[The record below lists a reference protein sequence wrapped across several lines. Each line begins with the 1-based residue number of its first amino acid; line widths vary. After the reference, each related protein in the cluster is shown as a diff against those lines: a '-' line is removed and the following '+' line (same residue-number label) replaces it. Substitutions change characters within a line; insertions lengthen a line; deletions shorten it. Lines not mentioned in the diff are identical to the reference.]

1 MKFSRPKDAGTRL
14 KQNYIKLRETKL
26 SQYNVTLPKGI
37 VEAMNFS
44 KGDVFRVYIE
54 NGHIV
59 LKKEFIAP
67 KGQILLAVHGIAAI
81 PFNPMEVSG
90 CYIHTLVFIK
100 ILLVLRSI
108 LK

>member
-1 MKFSRPKDAGTRL
+1 MKFSRPKEAGTRL

-67 KGQILLAVHGIAAI
+67 K
-81 PFNPMEVSG
+81 
-90 CYIHTLVFIK
+90 Y
-100 ILLVLRSI
+100 
-108 LK
+108 LKQDNVNEDKEEPSDDK

>member
-1 MKFSRPKDAGTRL
+1 MKFSRPKEAGTRL

-26 SQYNVTLPKGI
+26 GQYNITLPKGI

-44 KGDVFRVYIE
+44 KGDVFKAYIE

-67 KGQILLAVHGIAAI
+67 K
-81 PFNPMEVSG
+81 
-90 CYIHTLVFIK
+90 Y
-100 ILLVLRSI
+100 
-108 LK
+108 LKEDKLNKEDEEATDDK

>member
-1 MKFSRPKDAGTRL
+1 MKFSRPKEAGTRL

-26 SQYNVTLPKGI
+26 GQYNVTLPKGI

-44 KGDVFRVYIE
+44 KGDVFKVYIE

-67 KGQILLAVHGIAAI
+67 K
-81 PFNPMEVSG
+81 
-90 CYIHTLVFIK
+90 Y
-100 ILLVLRSI
+100 
-108 LK
+108 LKEEKLSNSNHENKDNNEESSDDKR

>member
-1 MKFSRPKDAGTRL
+1 MKFSRPKEAGTRL

-67 KGQILLAVHGIAAI
+67 KYLKEDMLSKDNEGQ
-81 PFNPMEVSG
+81 SDD
-90 CYIHTLVFIK
+90 K
-100 ILLVLRSI
+100 
-108 LK
+108 

>member
-1 MKFSRPKDAGTRL
+1 MKFSRPKEAGTRL

-44 KGDVFRVYIE
+44 KGDVFKVYIE

-67 KGQILLAVHGIAAI
+67 KYLKENKL
-81 PFNPMEVSG
+81 NKEDEDSG
-90 CYIHTLVFIK
+90 NGK
-100 ILLVLRSI
+100 Q
-108 LK
+108 